1 MRWSRG
7 LLLAIAGTTAGCA
20 TLRPLSPLAPLERA
34 LVYQPQR
41 YPHGDWTPDQLAY
54 EDAEFRADDGTY
66 LHGWY
71 LPHPAP
77 QAVVLFAH
85 GNGGNVTHYADFLRD
100 LRVRQN
106 VAILGFDYRGYG
118 RSGGKPS
125 EAGLVMDARAA
136 RRWLSQRTGVPEQSI
151 VLMGHSLGG
160 GVATQLAAE
169 DGAKALVLVS
179 TFTSL
184 PDVGREHMPWLAPH
198 AIMQNRFN
206 SLEALSRY
214 PGPVLISH
222 GDADKLISVEQ
233 AQALFEV
240 APGPKQLVTVPG
252 GRHNDGFTEEF
263 HVALERLLT
272 SLPAYW

>member
-1 MRWSRG
+1 MRWSRS
-7 LLLAIAGTTAGCA
+7 LLFAIAGTAAGCA
-20 TLRPLSPLAPLERA
+20 ALRPLSPLAPLERA
-34 LVYQPQR
+34 LVYQPHK
-41 YPHGDWTPDQLAY
+41 YPRGDWTPAQLAY
-54 EDAEFRADDGTY
+54 EDAVFQADDGTE

-85 GNGGNVTHYADFLRD
+85 GNGGNVTHYAEFLRD

-106 VAILGFDYRGYG
+106 VAVLGFDYRGYG
-118 RSGGKPS
+118 KSGGRPS
-125 EAGLVMDARAA
+125 EAGLLMDARAA
-136 RRWLSQRTGVPEQSI
+136 RRWLAQRTGVPERAI

-160 GVATQLAAE
+160 GVVTQLAAE
-169 DGAKALVLVS
+169 DGARALVLIS

-184 PDVGREHMPWLAPH
+184 PDVGKEHMPWLAPE

-206 SLEALSRY
+206 SREALARY

-222 GDADKLISVEQ
+222 GEADQLIPM
-233 AQALFEV
+233 AQAEALFAV
-240 APGPKQLVTVPG
+240 AQGPKQLVTIPG
-252 GRHNDGFTEEF
+252 GHHNDGFTEEF

-272 SLPAYW
+272 ALPAYW